1 MINEQL
7 DGQLRMATLDPLKG
21 QQFQV
26 RKRDGRVI
34 DFDETRIYLAIESAL
49 KADAELK
56 YDAKAPEE
64 MQADAQR
71 LANEVVEK
79 CISRAVKGEA
89 LEIERI
95 QDTVEDKLM
104 ERGFRGAA
112 RRYIVYRE
120 EHRKA
125 RAIRGDRTVDG
136 EAQEVMY
143 VTLPDGGKE
152 VLDPNRLKRDI
163 YGACR
168 GVEDRCQANDLFD
181 ETMRNLYD
189 GVHTT
194 EIDKAMVMSAKARI
208 EKEPAYTYVAAR
220 LLLNQIYEEVLP
232 VYDSPSELTQVHG
245 HHFCDYLQRGVAADR
260 LSPEL
265 LKFDLDV
272 LADALDIER
281 DQQFAYMGIQ
291 TIYDRY
297 LIHIGGT
304 RIETPQYFFMRVSM
318 GLAINEENR
327 EKRAIEFYNVLS
339 SFRFMSSTPTLF
351 NAGTLHPQ
359 LSSCYLSTVDD
370 DLESIFKLV
379 ADDARLSKWAGGL
392 GNDWT
397 NVRATGSH
405 IKGTNGES
413 QGVIPFLKVA
423 NDTAVA
429 VNQGGKRKG
438 AMCAYL
444 ETWHLDIED
453 FLELRKNTGDE
464 RRRTPDMNTSNWIP
478 DLFMKRVK
486 EGGKW
491 TLFSPGDVEDL
502 HDLYGSAFEKRY
514 EEYEAMVE
522 AGEITHVKT
531 VEAED
536 LWRKM
541 LMNLFETGHPWITF
555 KDPSN
560 VRSPQ
565 DHTGVVHSSN
575 LCTEIL
581 LNTST
586 EETAVCNLGSVN
598 LTAHLKDDGLNE
610 ELIAR
615 TIRTAIRMLDNVVD
629 INFYPTPEART
640 ANMRHRPV
648 GMGVMAF
655 QDALYKMRIPYSSQ
669 EAVEFADRSMEMI
682 SYYAILASSELA
694 AERGTYESYQG
705 SKWDRGLLPIDT
717 IDLLEQE
724 RGGHLTLDRSS
735 QMDWGPVRES
745 VAKHG
750 LRNSNTMAIAPTATI
765 ANIIGVSQS
774 IEPTYKNLYAK
785 ANLSGDFIVANDY
798 LVDQLKERG
807 LWDAAMVED
816 LKYHDGSVLE
826 IDRVP
831 EDLKDI
837 FRTSFEIDSKWLIA
851 CAARR
856 QKWIDMGQSLNLYFD
871 LNQVPE
877 GQKTGR
883 VLSDM
888 YFFAWEAGL
897 KTTYYLRSLAATQ
910 IEKSTLDVNRHSIQ
924 PKWMKSKSASSE
936 IEIQREEPKACSI
949 LDPECEACQ

>member
-1 MINEQL
+1 
-7 DGQLRMATLDPLKG
+7 
-21 QQFQV
+21 
-26 RKRDGRVI
+26 
-34 DFDETRIYLAIESAL
+34 
-49 KADAELK
+49 
-56 YDAKAPEE
+56 
-64 MQADAQR
+64 
-71 LANEVVEK
+71 
-79 CISRAVKGEA
+79 
-89 LEIERI
+89 
-95 QDTVEDKLM
+95 
-104 ERGFRGAA
+104 
-112 RRYIVYRE
+112 
-120 EHRKA
+120 
-125 RAIRGDRTVDG
+125 
-136 EAQEVMY
+136 
-143 VTLPDGGKE
+143 
-152 VLDPNRLKRDI
+152 
-163 YGACR
+163 
-168 GVEDRCQANDLFD
+168 
-181 ETMRNLYD
+181 
-189 GVHTT
+189 
-194 EIDKAMVMSAKARI
+194 MSAKARI

-232 VYDSPSELTQVHG
+232 VCDSPSELTRVHG
-245 HHFCDYLQRGVAADR
+245 HHFREYLQQGVAADR
-260 LSPEL
+260 LSPDL

-318 GLAINEENR
+318 GLAINEENK
-327 EKRAIEFYNVLS
+327 EERAIEFYNVLS

-464 RRRTPDMNTSNWIP
+464 RRRTHDMNTSNWIP

-491 TLFSPGDVEDL
+491 TLFSPDDVEDL
-502 HDLYGSAFEKRY
+502 HDLYGLAFEKRY

-522 AGEITHVKT
+522 SGEITHFKT
-531 VEAED
+531 VGSED

-565 DHTGVVHSSN
+565 DHMGVVHSSN

-581 LNTST
+581 LNTSN

-598 LTAHLKDDGLNE
+598 LTAHLRDGGLNE
-610 ELIAR
+610 DLIAQ
-615 TIRTAIRMLDNVVD
+615 TVRTAIRMLDNVVD

-669 EAVEFADRSMEMI
+669 EAVEFADHSMEMI
-682 SYYAILASSELA
+682 SYYAILASSDLA

-717 IDLLEQE
+717 IDQLEQE

-735 QMDWGPVRES
+735 KMDWRPVRES

-785 ANLSGDFIVANDY
+785 ANLSGDFIVANNY
-798 LVDQLKERG
+798 LVEQLKERG
-807 LWDAAMVED
+807 LWDAEMVED

-826 IDRVP
+826 IDRMP

-936 IEIQREEPKACSI
+936 IEIHREEPKACSI

>member
-7 DGQLRMATLDPLKG
+7 DGQLRMATLDPLEGKKL
-21 QQFQV
+21 QV
-26 RKRDGRVI
+26 RKRDGRI
-34 DFDETRIYLAIESAL
+34 IEFDETRIYLALEAAL
-49 KADAELK
+49 KADAGLEQ
-56 YDAKAPEE
+56 DEPAPES
-64 MQADAQR
+64 MQADAQLLTHEAVERCLVR
-71 LANEVVEK
+71 LSKNE
-79 CISRAVKGEA
+79 S

-95 QDTVEDKLM
+95 QDVVEEKLM
-104 ERGFRGAA
+104 AGGFHGAA
-112 RRYIVYRE
+112 KRYIVYRE
-120 EHRKA
+120 ERRKA
-125 RAIRGDRTVDG
+125 RAIRGDRTVEG
-136 EAQEVMY
+136 AAQEQVF
-143 VTLPDGGKE
+143 VTLPDGEKE
-152 VLDPNRLKRDI
+152 VLDPSRLKRDI

-168 GVEDRCQANDLFD
+168 GVEDKCQANDLFN

-189 GVHTT
+189 GVHTE
-194 EIDKAMVMSAKARI
+194 EIDKALVMSAKARI
-208 EKEPAYTYVAAR
+208 ETEPAYTYVAAR

-232 VYDSPSELTQVHG
+232 KFDSPVELPQLHRD
-245 HHFCDYLQRGVAADR
+245 HFSDYLRQGVDADR
-260 LSPEL
+260 LSPDL
-265 LKFDLDV
+265 LKYDLAK
-272 LADALDIER
+272 LADAFVLER

-304 RIETPQYFFMRVSM
+304 RIETPQYFYMRVSM
-318 GLAINEENR
+318 GLAMNEANR
-327 EKRAIEFYNVLS
+327 EERAIEFYHALS

-397 NVRATGSH
+397 NIRATGSH

-453 FLELRKNTGDE
+453 FMDLRKNTGDE
-464 RRRTPDMNTSNWIP
+464 RRRTPDMNTANWIP

-486 EGGKW
+486 AGGEW
-491 TLFSPGDVEDL
+491 TLFSPNDVADL
-502 HDLYGSAFEKRY
+502 HDLYGAAFEKRY
-514 EEYEAMVE
+514 AEYEAM
-522 AGEITHVKT
+522 AKDGEIKHTKT
-531 VEAED
+531 VQAED

-541 LMNLFETGHPWITF
+541 LMSLFETGHPWITF

-565 DHTGVVHSSN
+565 DHMGVVHSSN

-581 LNTST
+581 LNTSA

-598 LTAHLKDDGLNE
+598 LTAHIKDGELDE
-610 ELIAR
+610 ELIAS
-615 TIRTAIRMLDNVVD
+615 TVRTAIRMLDNVID
-629 INFYPTPEART
+629 INYYPTPEART

-655 QDALYKMRIPYSSQ
+655 QDALYKLRIPYSS
-669 EAVEFADRSMEMI
+669 EAAVAFADRSMEMI
-682 SYYAILASSELA
+682 SYYAILTSSELA
-694 AERGTYESYQG
+694 AERGTYESYEG
-705 SKWDRGLLPIDT
+705 SKWSRGLLPIDT
-717 IDLLEQE
+717 IELLEQE
-724 RGGHLTLDRSS
+724 RGGSLTVDRSA
-735 QMDWGPVRES
+735 QMDWTPVRES
-745 VAKHG
+745 IAQHG
-750 LRNSNTMAIAPTATI
+750 VRNSNTMAIAPTATI

-774 IEPTYKNLYAK
+774 IEPTYKNMYAK
-785 ANLSGDFIVANDY
+785 ANLSGEFTVVNNY
-798 LVDQLKERG
+798 LVEQLKERN
-807 LWDAAMVED
+807 LWDAQMVED
-816 LKYHDGSVLE
+816 LKYYDGSVLK
-826 IDRVP
+826 IDRIP
-831 EDLKDI
+831 DDMKDI

-871 LNQVPE
+871 LRQVPE
-877 GQKTGR
+877 GGKTGR
-883 VLSDM
+883 ILSDM

-897 KTTYYLRSLAATQ
+897 KTTYYLRTLGATN
-910 IEKSTLDVNRHSIQ
+910 IEKSTVDINRYGVQ
-924 PKWMKSKSASSE
+924 PEWMQNKSASSDVVTA
-936 IEIQREEPKACSI
+936 PTCSI